1 VVAFY
6 LATVVIH
13 VKLNMIMFATSNFD
27 QLIVEKMV
35 HIPGWFD
42 ARQNKHN
49 ISEETA
55 ITRIQN

>member
-1 VVAFY
+1 MKHNYVCE
-6 LATVVIH
+6 L
-13 VKLNMIMFATSNFD
+13 
-27 QLIVEKMV
+27 QLWRIVEKMV

-55 ITRIQN
+55 ITTIKN